1 MKEAIGSGSFK
12 IKLSCL
18 ERDLGN
24 LELKYHHKERIALKY
39 IKKYRKYYSKNKANI
54 KDKYGEDWEKCL
66 NISKPKKEA
75 KKRKLKKLS
84 TFYKQLK
91 YFRSHVIEQSN
102 KLDEICKN
110 YKINFMK

>member
-1 MKEAIGSGSFK
+1 MKDAIGNGSFK

-18 ERDLGN
+18 ERDLGI

-54 KDKYGEDWEKCL
+54 KDKYGEDWEKWL
-66 NISKPKKEA
+66 NISKPKKDAE
-75 KKRKLKKLS
+75 RKLKKLS
-84 TFYKQLK
+84 AFYKQLK
-91 YFRSHVIEQSN
+91 HFRSHAIEQSN

-110 YKINFMK
+110 YKIKFMK